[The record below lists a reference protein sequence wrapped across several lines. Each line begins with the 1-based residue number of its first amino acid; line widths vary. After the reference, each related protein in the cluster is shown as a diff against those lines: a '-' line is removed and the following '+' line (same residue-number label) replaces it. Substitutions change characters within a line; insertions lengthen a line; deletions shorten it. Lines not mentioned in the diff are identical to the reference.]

1 VCANEANAADVH
13 QIKFDWLVLTERCSA
28 AAELNSHFIRK
39 SNPHLRGES
48 MFGAKRIF
56 VLLLVALAMAE
67 AAHAQQTPFHLEEA
81 TIDDVHRAIGKGQI
95 TCRGLVHLYINRAQA
110 YNGVSDMLVTKDGE
124 AIPSAPGVVRA
135 GAPLKFPTETVAIS
149 TLLPNFDQYAGPP
162 IEFGRMV
169 STASDPTVQQQFGM
183 SIGIPNAGQ
192 LNALGTL
199 NIRGERSVTCKGDRD
214 RRPSDGPLPPGSPAV
229 CEEFRKQPD
238 ALERAAEL
246 DAQYGTNPDLTK
258 MPMYCVAF
266 SFKDAFDTKDMRSTG
281 GGDANYDIDFPA
293 RDQTL
298 VAQLREKGAIIY
310 AKTANTEYNGR
321 PVPSIRGAAG
331 GERGTNRPTK
341 IFVSV
346 QGYQRSTW
354 AGNPSDVY
362 DTTRAA
368 SLGSS
373 SGSGV
378 SVSANLTT
386 CSICEE
392 TSLSCRGPSN
402 HNAVALI
409 LPHKSL
415 ISFLGGAIGA
425 DIYLDRAGIMCRSIK
440 DAAKVL
446 DALKDPADG
455 YYDPRDIFTTVPR
468 SSILDKP
475 YADSATS
482 LGARGSLRGM
492 RIGIVRESML
502 TFPGTLADEPIAQAA
517 AKEIKT
523 VLGDYLGA
531 TLVESVDPLWPDD
544 PSIPNMSPSYTQALA
559 QLVPIFFPDILYRL
573 KPNGQPQF
581 PEFVAKIKPTEF
593 APGKTFGTGTMK
605 PIDYFLNLAEGRVPV
620 PKNLN
625 IRAIEEVVES
635 NAFTLQFNQY
645 ASRRAADWKARGF
658 TETLTDF
665 SALNARSKFWGDDQ
679 RAAFKNWEE
688 MEDMRNALGDRQ
700 GIDEHIMMR
709 ELLRRVEMKVI
720 SENHLDAVVRLHY
733 SLPPGKIGLAP
744 QPDPPEDIRGEL
756 RMGPF
761 AGVTEVLIP
770 AGYVRTVYDPVFVL
784 SADKKRYIPTNNNTP
799 ATLPPPGMPFSLVFR
814 AEPGKEDIILKI
826 ASAYEAA
833 SERRIPP
840 PEFGPLPGEP

>member
-1 VCANEANAADVH
+1 M
-13 QIKFDWLVLTERCSA
+13 FRC
-28 AAELNSHFIRK
+28 
-39 SNPHLRGES
+39 
-48 MFGAKRIF
+48 KRVF
-56 VLLLVALAMAE
+56 LLLVLMLV
-67 AAHAQQTPFHLEEA
+67 AAKAAQSQKVGFHVEEA
-81 TIDDVHRAIGKGQI
+81 TIDDVHRSIRSGQI
-95 TCRGLVHLYINRAQA
+95 TCKGLVQLYINRAKA
-110 YNGVSDMLVTKDGE
+110 YNGISSVLVTKDGE
-124 AIPSAPGVVRA
+124 PVPPAPGVVRA
-135 GAPLKFPTETVAIS
+135 GVPLKFPTQTVAIS

-162 IEFGRMV
+162 IEFGRME

-183 SIGIPNAGQ
+183 TIGIPNAGQ
-192 LNALGTL
+192 LNALGTI

-214 RRPSDGPLPPGSPAV
+214 RRPSDGPMPPDSPAV

-246 DAQYGTNPDLTK
+246 DAQYGRNPDLAK

-281 GGDANYDIDFPA
+281 GGDASYDIDFPA

-321 PVPSIRGAAG
+321 PVPSIRGGSGA
-331 GERGTNRPTK
+331 ERGTNRPVK
-341 IFVSV
+341 VFVSV

-378 SVSANLTT
+378 SVSANLAT

-425 DIYLDRAGIMCRSIK
+425 DIYLDRAGIMCRTVK
-440 DAAKVL
+440 DAATVL
-446 DALKDPADG
+446 DALKDPAKG

-468 SSILDKP
+468 SSVLDRP
-475 YADSATS
+475 YASSVVS
-482 LGARGSLRGM
+482 LGTRGSLHGM
-492 RIGIVRESML
+492 RIGIVRESMV
-502 TFPGTLADEPIAQAA
+502 TFPGTKADEPISQAA
-517 AKEIKT
+517 AKEIKAI
-523 VLGDYLGA
+523 LGDYLGA

-544 PSIPNMSPSYTQALA
+544 PGIENMSPSYTQALA
-559 QLVPIFFPDILYRL
+559 QLVPVFFPDILYRL
-573 KPNGQPQF
+573 KRDGQPQF
-581 PEFVAKIKPTEF
+581 PEFAAKIKPTEF
-593 APGKTFGTGTMK
+593 APGKTLGTGTMK
-605 PIDYFLNLAEGRVPV
+605 PIDYFLALAEGRVSPR
-620 PKNLN
+620 NLN

-635 NAFTLQFNQY
+635 NAFTFQFNQY
-645 ASRRAADWKARGF
+645 ALRRAADWKERGF
-658 TETLTDF
+658 TETLIDF
-665 SALNARSKFWGDDQ
+665 PALNARSKFWGDDQ

-688 MEDMRNALGDRQ
+688 MDDMRNALGDRQ

-733 SLPPGKIGLAP
+733 SLAPGKIGLAP
-744 QPDPPEDIRGEL
+744 QPEPPDDTRGEL

-784 SADKKRYIPTNNNTP
+784 SADKKRYVPTNNNTP
-799 ATLPPPGMPFSLVFR
+799 TTLPPPGLPFSLVFR
-814 AEPGKEDIILKI
+814 AEPGKEDIILRI

-833 SERRIPP
+833 SKRRVPP
-840 PEFGPLPGEP
+840 PEFGPLPDEP

>member
-1 VCANEANAADVH
+1 MFRSMFTSMLSSIFSSKLISKRAFFLLVITLAAANAAH
-13 QIKFDWLVLTERCSA
+13 S
-28 AAELNSHFIRK
+28 
-39 SNPHLRGES
+39 
-48 MFGAKRIF
+48 
-56 VLLLVALAMAE
+56 
-67 AAHAQQTPFHLEEA
+67 QQTDFHLQDA
-81 TIDDVHRAIGKGQI
+81 TIDDVHRAIRDGRI
-95 TCRGLVHLYINRAQA
+95 TCKGLIQLYINRAKA
-110 YNGVSDMLVTKDGE
+110 YNGVSNELVTKDGA
-124 AIPSAPGVVRA
+124 AIPPAPGVVRA
-135 GAPLKFPTETVAIS
+135 GSPLKFPTQTIS
-149 TLLPNFDQYAGPP
+149 ISSLLPNFDQYAGPP
-162 IEFGRMV
+162 IEFGRME
-169 STASDPTVQQQFGM
+169 STASDPAVQQQFGM
-183 SIGIPNAGQ
+183 TIGIPNAGQ
-192 LNALGTL
+192 LNALGTI

-246 DAQYGTNPDLTK
+246 DAQYGRNPDLEK
-258 MPMYCVAF
+258 MPLYCVAF

-281 GGDANYDIDFPA
+281 AGDANYDIDFPA

-298 VAQLREKGAIIY
+298 VAQLRKKGAIIY

-321 PVPSIRGAAG
+321 PVPATRGG
-331 GERGTNRPTK
+331 VGPERGSNKPTK
-341 IFVSV
+341 VFVSI

-354 AGNPSDVY
+354 SGNPSNAY

-378 SVSANLTT
+378 SVSANLAS

-392 TSLSCRGPSN
+392 TSWSCRGPSN

-409 LPHKSL
+409 LPHKSM

-425 DIYLDRAGIMCRSIK
+425 DIYLDRSGIVCRTVK
-440 DAAKVL
+440 DAATVL
-446 DALKDPADG
+446 DALKDPDSG
-455 YYDPRDIFTTVPR
+455 YYDPRDIFTTIPR
-468 SSILDKP
+468 TSLLDKP
-475 YADSATS
+475 YSAS
-482 LGARGSLRGM
+482 VVSAGARGSLRGM

-502 TFPGTLADEPIAQAA
+502 TFPGVKADEPISQAA
-517 AKEIKT
+517 DKEIKA

-544 PSIPNMSPSYTQALA
+544 PTIENMSPTYTQALA
-559 QLVPIFFPDILYRL
+559 QLLPVLFPDILYRL
-573 KPNGQPQF
+573 KRDGQPQF
-581 PEFVAKIKPTEF
+581 PEFAAKIKPTEF

-605 PIDYFLNLAEGRVPV
+605 PIDYFLNLAEGRLPV

-635 NAFTLQFNQY
+635 NAFTLEFNQY
-645 ASRRAADWKARGF
+645 AMRRAADWKERGF
-658 TETLTDF
+658 VETLIDF
-665 SALNARSKFWGDDQ
+665 PALNARSKFWGDDQ

-688 MEDMRNALGDRQ
+688 MDDMRNALGDRQ

-744 QPDPPEDIRGEL
+744 QPEPPDDTRGEL

-761 AGVTEVLIP
+761 AGLTEVLIP

-784 SADKKRYIPTNNNTP
+784 SPDKKRYVPTNNNTP
-799 ATLPPPGMPFSLVFR
+799 TTLPPPGLPFSLVFR

-833 SERRIPP
+833 SKRRIPP

>member
-1 VCANEANAADVH
+1 MFRSRKAL
-13 QIKFDWLVLTERCSA
+13 WLPVVA
-28 AAELNSHFIRK
+28 V
-39 SNPHLRGES
+39 
-48 MFGAKRIF
+48 M
-56 VLLLVALAMAE
+56 LVATDAPRS
-67 AAHAQQTPFHLEEA
+67 QQPGFHLEEA
-81 TIDDVHRAIGKGQI
+81 TIDDMHRSIRTGQI
-95 TCRGLVHLYINRAQA
+95 TCRGLIQLYIERAKA
-110 YNGVSDMLVTKDGE
+110 YNGVSNMLVTADGE
-124 AIPSAPGVVRA
+124 PIPPAPGVVRA
-135 GAPLKFPTETVAIS
+135 GAPLRFPTQTVAIS
-149 TLLPNFDQYAGPP
+149 SLLPNFDQYAGPP
-162 IEFGRMV
+162 IEFGRME

-183 SIGIPNAGQ
+183 TVGIPNAGQ
-192 LNALGTL
+192 LNALGTI
-199 NIRGERSVTCKGDRD
+199 NVRGERSVTCKGDRD

-246 DAQYGTNPDLTK
+246 DAQYGTNPDLAK
-258 MPMYCVAF
+258 LPMYCVAF
-266 SFKDAFDTKDMRSTG
+266 TFKDSYDTKDMRSTG
-281 GGDANYDIDFPA
+281 AADANYDIDFPA

-298 VAQLREKGAIIY
+298 VAQLRQKGAIIY

-321 PVPSIRGAAG
+321 PVPAIRGATG
-331 GERGTNRPTK
+331 GERGANRPTK
-341 IFVSV
+341 VFVSV

-354 AGNPSDVY
+354 SGNPSDVY

-392 TSLSCRGPSN
+392 TSMSCRGPSN
-402 HNAVALI
+402 HNSVALI

-415 ISFLGGAIGA
+415 ISYLGGAIGA
-425 DIYLDRAGIMCRSIK
+425 DIYLDRAGIMCRNVK
-440 DAAKVL
+440 DAAKIL
-446 DALKDPADG
+446 DALKDPSEG
-455 YYDPRDIFTTVPR
+455 YYDRRDIFTTVPR
-468 SSILDKP
+468 TSVLDKP
-475 YADSATS
+475 YSDSAVS
-482 LGARGSLRGM
+482 SGARGSLRGM
-492 RIGIVRESML
+492 RIGIVRESMV
-502 TFPGTLADEPIAQAA
+502 TFPGVMADEPISQAA
-517 AKEIKT
+517 SKEIRGI
-523 VLGDYLGA
+523 LGDYLGA

-544 PSIPNMSPSYTQALA
+544 PSIENMSPSYTQALA
-559 QLVPIFFPDILYRL
+559 QLVPVFFPDILYRL
-573 KPNGQPQF
+573 RPDGQPQF

-605 PIDYFLNLAEGRVPV
+605 PIDYFVALAEGRVPI

-635 NAFTLQFNQY
+635 NAFTFHFNQY
-645 ASRRAADWKARGF
+645 ASRRAADWKERGF

-665 SALNARSKFWGDDQ
+665 AVLNARSKFWGDDQ

-688 MEDMRNALGDRQ
+688 IDDMRNALGDRQ

-709 ELLRRVEMKVI
+709 ELLRRVEMKVVL
-720 SENHLDAVVRLHY
+720 ENHLDAVVRLHY

-744 QPDPPEDIRGEL
+744 QPEPRDDIRGEL

-770 AGYVRTVYDPVFVL
+770 AGYVQTVYDPVFVL
-784 SADKKRYIPTNNNTP
+784 SPDRKRYIPTNNNT
-799 ATLPPPGMPFSLVFR
+799 ATTLPPPGLPFSLVFR
-814 AEPGKEDIILKI
+814 AEPGKEDVILKI

-833 SERRIPP
+833 SKRRISPP
-840 PEFGPLPGEP
+840 QFGPVPGEP

>member
-1 VCANEANAADVH
+1 MFRSRKALWLLALAVMLVAAD
-13 QIKFDWLVLTERCSA
+13 A
-28 AAELNSHFIRK
+28 
-39 SNPHLRGES
+39 PHSQQRG
-48 MFGAKRIF
+48 
-56 VLLLVALAMAE
+56 
-67 AAHAQQTPFHLEEA
+67 FHLEEA
-81 TIDDVHRAIGKGQI
+81 TIDDLHRSIRSGQI
-95 TCRGLVHLYINRAQA
+95 TCRGLIQLYIDRAKA
-110 YNGVSDMLVTKDGE
+110 YNGVSNMLVTADGKP
-124 AIPSAPGVVRA
+124 ISLAPGVVRA
-135 GAPLKFPTETVAIS
+135 GAPLKFPTQTVAIS
-149 TLLPNFDQYAGPP
+149 SLLPNFDQYAGPP
-162 IEFGRMV
+162 IEFGRME

-183 SIGIPNAGQ
+183 TVGIPNAGQ
-192 LNALGTL
+192 LNALGTI

-246 DAQYGTNPDLTK
+246 DAQYGTNPDLAK

-266 SFKDAFDTKDMRSTG
+266 TFKDSYDTKDMRSTG
-281 GGDANYDIDFPA
+281 AGDANYDIDFPA

-298 VAQLREKGAIIY
+298 VAQLRQKGAIIY

-321 PVPSIRGAAG
+321 PVPAIRGATG
-331 GERGTNRPTK
+331 GERGANRPTK
-341 IFVSV
+341 VFVSV

-354 AGNPSDVY
+354 SGNPSDVY

-392 TSLSCRGPSN
+392 TSMSCRGPSN
-402 HNAVALI
+402 HNSVALI

-415 ISFLGGAIGA
+415 ISYLGGSIGA
-425 DIYLDRAGIMCRSIK
+425 DIYLDRAGIMCRNIR

-446 DALKDPADG
+446 DALKDPSDG
-455 YYDPRDIFTTVPR
+455 YYDRRDIFTTVPR
-468 SSILDKP
+468 TSVLDKP
-475 YADSATS
+475 YSDSVVS
-482 LGARGSLRGM
+482 SGARGSLRGM
-492 RIGIVRESML
+492 RVGIVRESMV
-502 TFPGTLADEPIAQAA
+502 TFPGVMADEPISQAA
-517 AKEIKT
+517 SKEIRAI
-523 VLGDYLGA
+523 LGDYLGA
-531 TLVESVDPLWPDD
+531 TLVESVDPLWLDD
-544 PSIPNMSPSYTQALA
+544 PSIENMSPSYTQALA
-559 QLVPIFFPDILYRL
+559 QLVPVFFPDIFYRL
-573 KPNGQPQF
+573 RADGQPQF

-605 PIDYFLNLAEGRVPV
+605 PIDYFVALAEGRVPV

-625 IRAIEEVVES
+625 IRTIEEVVES
-635 NAFTLQFNQY
+635 NAFTFHFNQY
-645 ASRRAADWKARGF
+645 ASRRAADWEERGF

-665 SALNARSKFWGDDQ
+665 AALNARSKFWGDDQ

-688 MEDMRNALGDRQ
+688 MDDMRNALGDRQ

-720 SENHLDAVVRLHY
+720 LENHLDAVVRLHY

-744 QPDPPEDIRGEL
+744 QPEPRDDIRGEL

-770 AGYVRTVYDPVFVL
+770 AGYVQTVYDPVFVL
-784 SADKKRYIPTNNNTP
+784 SPDKKRYIPTNNNTP
-799 ATLPPPGMPFSLVFR
+799 TTLPPPGLPFSLVFR
-814 AEPGKEDIILKI
+814 AEPGKEDVILKI

-833 SERRIPP
+833 SKRRIPP
-840 PEFGPLPGEP
+840 PQFGPVPGEP